1 MSQDSFI
8 LSAFDLNLW
17 CSVLETRFTVDDLA
31 ALQAIIDADIDGDP
45 DFIGFYSIDPG
56 ELNGIN
62 QRFKVGFDP
71 ASLNLPE
78 IEVWLG
84 RERKPLTTGRPLSR
98 SHQFRAAA
106 DDNADQ
112 RVLNRAS

>member
-84 RERKPLTTGRPLSR
+84 RERKGRSLRDVPYLVHTNFELPLTIMLISG
-98 SHQFRAAA
+98 F
-106 DDNADQ
+106 
-112 RVLNRAS
+112 